1 MRKALVSE
9 KRKKKIKKINKN
21 KYVKKMAKNVSVD
34 TKSTQGKEKNINEER
49 NKEYEALLERVR
61 AFKFF
66 QDMKKKIKET
76 EEDEEKYN
84 NTEKII
90 REGEYSIGKE
100 KYTLGVRAKLEV
112 KFEYFEVTKHPNFND
127 ERVYLS
133 REFFFRK
140 NIITDDEKKEIEKFE
155 NNILNKFRDKH
166 ISK

>member
-1 MRKALVSE
+1 
-9 KRKKKIKKINKN
+9 
-21 KYVKKMAKNVSVD
+21 MAKNVSVD

>member
-1 MRKALVSE
+1 
-9 KRKKKIKKINKN
+9 
-21 KYVKKMAKNVSVD
+21 MAKNVSVD

-100 KYTLGVRAKLEV
+100 KYTLGVRAKREV